1 MYRIEGISLAVG
13 ALALIMS
20 ASEAKA
26 SVVGT
31 VNVTSGTALT
41 TVTLTTLTFSPPCDT
56 TASAASI
63 AVLGGCAQGEVSAYN
78 PGVLG
83 TPSGPLNST
92 INGQPPVGSGIFIA
106 PLSVSTVFPLTPFLK
121 FMNSAQ
127 TAVGITVEL
136 DSVGAGAQ
144 TNCSTLVVN
153 GGGCS
158 LFAGSPL
165 VLFLNQSGGTSA
177 TLPIT
182 GLAWDGAGAK
192 PLTGL
197 SNFSGSFT
205 TQISQITGITG
216 TGANGNVTPDDIQK
230 YFGCPDTASNTQL
243 ASCTGVNKSITS
255 SNSGT
260 FTAVIAAVPEP
271 GTVSTFI
278 GAGLCLLS
286 LYRRK
291 SRKS

>member
-1 MYRIEGISLAVG
+1 MT
-13 ALALIMS
+13 

-31 VNVTSGTALT
+31 VNITSGTALD
-41 TVTLTTLTFSPPCDT
+41 TVTLTTLTFSPPCDVGPT
-56 TASAASI
+56 GV

-78 PGVLG
+78 PGVVG
-83 TPSGPLNST
+83 TPGGPLNSSV
-92 INGQPPVGSGIFIA
+92 NGTPPVGSGIFIA
-106 PLSVSTVFPLTPFLK
+106 PLSIATVFPLSPFIQFL
-121 FMNSAQ
+121 NSAQ
-127 TAVGITVEL
+127 TAIGITVEL
-136 DSVGAGAQ
+136 ASPGAGAQ
-144 TNCSTLVVN
+144 TNCATLVPN

-158 LFAGSPL
+158 VFAGSPL
-165 VLFLNQSGGTSA
+165 VLFLNSNGGTSA
-177 TLPIT
+177 VLPVT
-182 GLAWDGAGAK
+182 GVAWDGGGPK

-197 SNFSGSFT
+197 SNFSGNFT
-205 TQISQITGITG
+205 TQLSQLPQIVG
-216 TGANGNVTPDDIQK
+216 TGLNGNVTPDDIQK
-230 YFGCPDTASNTQL
+230 YFGCPDNGTATF
-243 ASCTGVNKSITS
+243 ASCTGGSKSITS

-260 FTAVIAAVPEP
+260 FSAVIAAVPEP